1 MSEHTTPAG
10 KRGTAT
16 GQSNSKRART
26 SSSRASR
33 VGTGTPHVLEEATGD
48 FSADYSTVG
57 VLGRGSFAEVNLL
70 RHRVSGE
77 LFVLKTCCKLD
88 APSYSHLR
96 AEAKAMA
103 AFRSADAAHPLL
115 VCPLA
120 CSNPPGRSANYSLLM
135 PLCPGGDLLQ
145 LLRRQP
151 RGAFPAEHAR
161 LYAAMASLGVQ
172 ALHERGRCL
181 AATSSPR

>member
-10 KRGTAT
+10 KRG
-16 GQSNSKRART
+16 SNSKRART

-48 FSADYSTVG
+48 FSADYITVG

-70 RHRVSGE
+70 SHRVSGE

-96 AEAKAMA
+96 AEATAMA
-103 AFRSADAAHPLL
+103 AFRSADAPHPLL

-145 LLRRQP
+145 LLRRQNT
-151 RGAFPAEHAR
+151 ASS
-161 LYAAMASLGVQ
+161 AAIA
-172 ALHERGRCL
+172 
-181 AATSSPR
+181 SPRLRDPPSSGPLALSHGGKS

>member
-10 KRGTAT
+10 KRGTE
-16 GQSNSKRART
+16 QSNSKRART

-48 FSADYSTVG
+48 FSADYITVG

-96 AEAKAMA
+96 AEATAMA
-103 AFRSADAAHPLL
+103 AFRSADAPHPLL

-145 LLRRQP
+145 LLRRQNT
-151 RGAFPAEHAR
+151 ASS
-161 LYAAMASLGVQ
+161 AAIA
-172 ALHERGRCL
+172 
-181 AATSSPR
+181 SPRLRDPPSSGPLALSHGGKS